1 MAKRKAKRPPPRRRS
16 PAPEPDQV
24 VDGGLALARV
34 LDRHARAA
42 LALAALAT
50 LPVVWRAAAGSLPR
64 GVAVGAI
71 VLLAAAC
78 VLLDQRQWSLA
89 GTRQMILT
97 VVFVALSGGL
107 WFGSPLGA
115 LPIAAVAAVLAF
127 KRGFGGASALALGA
141 GVAIS
146 LMRLD
151 PAIGYFLIIG
161 AAWPAIG
168 ATLMR
173 RIVSVQSGRDVY
185 A

>member
-1 MAKRKAKRPPPRRRS
+1 MTKRKAKRPPPRRRD
-16 PAPEPDQV
+16 PAPDAAPA

-34 LDRHARAA
+34 LDRSAGTAV
-42 LALAALAT
+42 ALAAIAT
-50 LPVVWRAAAGSLPR
+50 LPVIWRAAAGSLPR
-64 GVAVGAI
+64 AVAVSAI
-71 VLLAAAC
+71 ALLAIGC
-78 VLLDQRQWSLA
+78 VLLDRRQWSVQQQ
-89 GTRQMILT
+89 RQMLLT
-97 VVFVALSGGL
+97 IAFVALSGGL

-127 KRGFGGASALALGA
+127 KRGFGTASALALGA

-151 PAIGYFLIIG
+151 PVIGYFLIIG

-173 RIVSVQSGRDVY
+173 RIVSVQSGRDLY